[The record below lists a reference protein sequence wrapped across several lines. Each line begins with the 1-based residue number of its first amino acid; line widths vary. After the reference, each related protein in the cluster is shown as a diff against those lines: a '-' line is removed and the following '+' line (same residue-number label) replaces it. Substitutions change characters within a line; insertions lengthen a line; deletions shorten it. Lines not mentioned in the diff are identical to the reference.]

1 MYRDFYDDN
10 DQHGVENPTIAG
22 PWYTKDEKF
31 HPYWLKVMEEMIAKF
46 QPDLLYTDGALPFVG
61 YWTELGTDGLTLD
74 SYAQGLSAVANL
86 YNTSI
91 QKHGSNQA
99 VYLQKDRNP
108 EVYKIG
114 VLDIEKSQLPGIMPD
129 PWHTDTCIGN
139 WFYDV
144 RDP

>member
-1 MYRDFYDDN
+1 MVALYVWGFYYFFVSPYGFRWKALFGEVSYPAGYDIHGIDVSHYQGDIDWELLRNQGSIDERDY
-10 DQHGVENPTIAG
+10 
-22 PWYTKDEKF
+22 
-31 HPYWLKVMEEMIAKF
+31 
-46 QPDLLYTDGALPFVG
+46 
-61 YWTELGTDGLTLD
+61 ELGLK
-74 SYAQGLSAVANL
+74 AVARL

-91 QKHGSNQA
+91 EKHGENQA
-99 VYLQKDRNP
+99 VYLQKDRRK
-108 EVYKIG
+108 EIFSVG